1 MGNERRETD
10 PATVELTPFADRL
23 LPDGGR
29 RTVRVDILVE
39 NLGRVNF
46 GPRLGERKGIL
57 GGVWQTIRFLNDW
70 EADVWPLEDMGE
82 ELAGALAAAPALAA
96 DGTTG
101 TFLDVSDAGHGV
113 AYVNGFCVGRYWD
126 IGPQQTLYVPA
137 PLVRA
142 GRNEVLLLDLE
153 RIPARLALAEEHAFG
168 RTDG

>member
-1 MGNERRETD
+1 VLVGASFT
-10 PATVELTPFADRL
+10 AD
-23 LPDGGR
+23 
-29 RTVRVDILVE
+29 
-39 NLGRVNF
+39 
-46 GPRLGERKGIL
+46 
-57 GGVWQTIRFLNDW
+57 
-70 EADVWPLEDMGE
+70 
-82 ELAGALAAAPALAA
+82 APA
-96 DGTTG
+96 D